1 MRERA
6 GGGELLADEIA
17 RGDVG
22 DAEES
27 GEAAGVGALAD
38 AGAAEEHPLHVPVLG
53 ILAASQIRVCGEGEQ
68 RRRGGRG
75 GRCGLGR
82 GS

>member
-6 GGGELLADEIA
+6 RGGELLADEIA

-27 GEAAGVGALAD
+27 REAAGVGALAD

-53 ILAASQIRVCGEGEQ
+53 EQ
-68 RRRGGRG
+68 RRGGRG
-75 GRCGLGR
+75 GGRCG
-82 GS
+82 